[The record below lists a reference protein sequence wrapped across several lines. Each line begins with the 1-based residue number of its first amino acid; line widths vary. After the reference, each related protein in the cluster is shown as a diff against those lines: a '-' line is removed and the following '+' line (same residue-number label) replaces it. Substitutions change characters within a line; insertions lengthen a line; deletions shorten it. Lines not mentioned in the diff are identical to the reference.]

1 MLFSAR
7 TKPNSSN
14 ARESGSSVAPSLDVM
29 TIVSALAAIAA
40 RRPLPDVSGL
50 PAVLTETINSLD
62 AALGTRDQAMLS
74 NAVSYSMNASE
85 ATAAAA
91 FITGEVRDSAG
102 RAETMAASVEE
113 LTASI
118 RQIATTSELVAQ
130 SMNSAAQASV
140 EGADASRA
148 ATQASREIGHS
159 FGRMNT
165 ASEQLV
171 SATSQIATF
180 VATIEGLAQ
189 QTNLLA
195 LNATIEA
202 ARAGEA
208 GRGFAVVASEVK
220 MLSGQTQKATDDIRT
235 RITRLEEHVR
245 ELAASID
252 EVAALVE
259 QSVSRSD
266 TASGRIDELRGAVEE
281 SAQRMGQIS
290 GVLHEQS
297 AAVGELSVGVHAI
310 SDHTRKAREYA
321 DDVNR
326 AVSSCDKAVEQQ
338 FTLTDTFNIPDAVL
352 YRAKSDHFM
361 WKKRLA
367 EVMVG
372 STKVKASELSDHK
385 QCRLGKWYASVTDE
399 TLRRHPSFADLLGPH
414 EAVHASGRKVAEA
427 IEHGDRD
434 GAHEAFGA
442 MEKASAE
449 VVMHLDRLIARA

>member
-1 MLFSAR
+1 MLFSPKVKSQPA
-7 TKPNSSN
+7 
-14 ARESGSSVAPSLDVM
+14 GSTAAAPAADRLDVM
-29 TIVSALAAIAA
+29 VVVSALAAIVG
-40 RRPLPDVSGL
+40 RRALPDVSGL
-50 PAVLTETINSLD
+50 PPVLVETMRSLD
-62 AALGTRDQAMLS
+62 AALGSRDQAMLS

-85 ATAAAA
+85 AMAAAA
-91 FITGEVRDSAG
+91 FITGEVRDSAA
-102 RAETMAASVEE
+102 RAESMAAGVEE

-118 RQIATTSELVAQ
+118 HQIAATSEMVAA

-148 ATQASREIGHS
+148 ATQASRAIGQS
-159 FGRMNT
+159 FGRMNA

-171 SATSQIATF
+171 TATSQIATF
-180 VATIEGLAQ
+180 VATIEALAQ

-220 MLSGQTQKATDDIRT
+220 MLSGQTQKATDDIRA
-235 RITRLEEHVR
+235 RITRLEDHVR

-252 EVAALVE
+252 DVAALVD

-266 TASGRIDELRGAVEE
+266 AASGRIDELRGAVEE

-310 SDHTRKAREYA
+310 SHHTRKAREYA
-321 DDVNR
+321 DGVNQAIGR
-326 AVSSCDKAVEQQ
+326 CDKAVEQQ
-338 FTLTDTFNIPDAVL
+338 FAVADTFNIPDTVL
-352 YRAKSDHFM
+352 FRAKSDHFM

-372 STKVKASELSDHK
+372 TTKLKSSELADHR
-385 QCRLGKWYASVTDE
+385 QCRLGKWYDSVSDE
-399 TLRRHPSFADLLGPH
+399 TIRRHPSFAAVLAPH
-414 EAVHASGRKVAEA
+414 EAVHVSGRRVADLM
-427 IEHGDRD
+427 EHGDRD
-434 GAHEAFGA
+434 GAYVAFA
-442 MEKASAE
+442 EMDKASGE
-449 VVMHLDRLIARA
+449 VVAHLDRLLARG